1 MHTFL
6 ILAILIFLG
15 KAIAALSDRIKLP
28 TVIGMIALGIA
39 LGPTGVGMIRTQ
51 ELSPAEVSETLAEH
65 HENIENI
72 ETLMTVFPRQMSFE
86 IIRFLASIG
95 VTVLLFMAGLETDLR
110 TLARAGKASVLIA
123 IGGVVIPFAMGFG
136 LSLLFQP
143 SNYVRAAVIGAISTA
158 TSVSVTAMSLIS
170 LKRVQSREG
179 TTILTAAVIDDII
192 GIILLS
198 VVVATISGDRRELY
212 TSAAFIVGYL
222 IAAIVIGWFVVPFV
236 MNLSKKMDVTMGV
249 NAIALS
255 LMFFFAGVAEISRVA
270 SITGAYLAGV
280 FVGRTQFRHTVREG
294 LETIGHSFF
303 IPLFFIFIGLQVNL
317 TKGTFDWVFIALFI
331 LTGIA
336 GKIIGAGAMARAAR
350 FSWRRSL
357 AVGGGMVPRGEVALV
372 IASIGLHYPNVLT
385 SSAFTATVLL
395 VVASS
400 LVAPFLLA
408 RGFAGKES
416 AHA

>member
-1 MHTFL
+1 
-6 ILAILIFLG
+6 
-15 KAIAALSDRIKLP
+15 
-28 TVIGMIALGIA
+28 
-39 LGPTGVGMIRTQ
+39 
-51 ELSPAEVSETLAEH
+51 
-65 HENIENI
+65 
-72 ETLMTVFPRQMSFE
+72 
-86 IIRFLASIG
+86 
-95 VTVLLFMAGLETDLR
+95 
-110 TLARAGKASVLIA
+110 
-123 IGGVVIPFAMGFG
+123 MGFG
-136 LSLLFQP
+136 LALAFQP
-143 SNYVRAAVIGAISTA
+143 DNIPRALVIGAICTA

-198 VVVATISGDRRELY
+198 VVLAVISGDRHELY
-212 TSAAFIVGYL
+212 ASALFIVGYL
-222 IAAIVIGWFVVPFV
+222 VAAIVCGWFLVPMV

-249 NAIALS
+249 NAVALS
-255 LMFFFAGVAEISRVA
+255 LMFLFAGVAEVSRVA

-317 TKGTFDWVFIALFI
+317 RTGTFDWQFIVLFI
-331 LTGIA
+331 LTGVLS
-336 GKIIGAGAMARAAR
+336 KIVGAGLMARWAR

-372 IASIGLHYPNVLT
+372 IASIGIHYPGILT

-400 LVAPFLLA
+400 LIAPFLLA
-408 RGFAGKES
+408 QGFAGKES
-416 AHA
+416 SHA